1 MAELISK
8 DIVDLQDIE
17 KVQYLQALQADPAK
31 YSAYVQEKSG
41 RILGEVADSKRAAF
55 MKASGDMARMMDMNA
70 NSLAALSRTQDLL
83 ATEEHVI
90 AEQQRMKSSAIANS
104 DMTRRQ
110 VEINNWYYE
119 NKRETLFVLQLVLLT
134 LLTITVVMYLTTSG
148 WIGQDGA
155 NYLMLIIILVGAGTW
170 MYRWYY
176 TSRIRDPRYW
186 NRRNFPQDGK
196 MAPASDNCP
205 TSPDSG
211 APVLGPG
218 GTQQVPGGSGLA
230 PTA

>member
-17 KVQYLQALQADPAK
+17 KVQFLQALQADPAK

-41 RILGEVADSKRAAF
+41 RILSEVVDTKRASF
-55 MKASGDMARMMDMNA
+55 VKASGDMARLMDMDH
-70 NSLAALSRTQDLL
+70 NSLAALYRTQDLV
-83 ATEEHVI
+83 AAEDHVI
-90 AEQQRMKSSAIANS
+90 AEQQRMKSSAEANM

-134 LLTITVVMYLTTSG
+134 LLTVTVLLYLASIG
-148 WIGQDGA
+148 WVGQEGA
-155 NYLMLIIILVGAGTW
+155 NYLMLIVILIGAGTW
-170 MYRWYY
+170 VYRWYY

-186 NRRNFPQDGK
+186 SRRYFPEDGK
-196 MAPASDNCP
+196 MAPP
-205 TSPDSG
+205 SG
-211 APVLGPG
+211 QICIGTDGETQPAPA
-218 GTQQVPGGSGLA
+218 TQ
-230 PTA
+230 